1 MAHIDL
7 LDDFDFRDLD
17 RNPFPES
24 EGEGE
29 VVAKYYNLLEA
40 QMAAAFLR
48 SEGIPCFIA
57 NEAGFNIMTNV
68 QSYVRLHV
76 LPRQLEDARL
86 ILAERNA
93 QMEPA
98 PMNPAERM
106 QQAGRK
112 GVDPIMTG
120 LVLLIVGILLWYL
133 IRAL

>member
-7 LDDFDFRDLD
+7 LDDFDFEDLN
-17 RNPFPES
+17 RNPFPET

-57 NEAGFNIMTNV
+57 NEAGFNVMTNI

-76 LPRQLEDARL
+76 LPQQLEEARL
-86 ILAERNA
+86 ILAERHA
-93 QMEPA
+93 QMEPE
-98 PMNPAERM
+98 PLSPAQRTE
-106 QQAGRK
+106 AGRK
-112 GVDPIMTG
+112 GIDPIVAG
-120 LVLLIVGILLWYL
+120 LVLLIALILFLSL
-133 IRAL
+133 ARVL

>member
-7 LDDFDFRDLD
+7 LDDFDFEDLN

-48 SEGIPCFIA
+48 TEGIPCFIA
-57 NEAGFNIMTNV
+57 NEAGYNVMTNIN
-68 QSYVRLHV
+68 SYVRLHV
-76 LPRQLEDARL
+76 LPWQLETARQ

-93 QMEPA
+93 QMEPEA
-98 PMNPAERM
+98 LSTEERTE
-106 QQAGRK
+106 AGRK
-112 GVDPIMTG
+112 GFDPIMAG
-120 LVLLIVGILLWYL
+120 LVLLILVILFWSL
-133 IRAL
+133 IRIL